1 MKESWGIMVV
11 GGKIMVTAHAI
22 FRSESHSPD
31 TPNLVLVCYILPT
44 QNFHYTSLVFYRFL

>member
-31 TPNLVLVCYILPT
+31 TPNLVLVCYVLPT